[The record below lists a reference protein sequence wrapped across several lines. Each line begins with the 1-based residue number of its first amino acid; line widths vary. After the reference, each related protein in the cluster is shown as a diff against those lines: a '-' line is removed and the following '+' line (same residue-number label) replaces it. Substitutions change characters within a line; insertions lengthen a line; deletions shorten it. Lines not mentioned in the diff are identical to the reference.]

1 VHAVRMNAVMI
12 SSLVLVVL
20 GGVVGVYVVVVYVVV
35 VYVVGGLRSVDEQ
48 CVCLWV
54 WWRGVCGV
62 GVSGIEHSASGEH
75 EHHQTDTKQ
84 SRGG

>member
-1 VHAVRMNAVMI
+1 MHAVRMNAVMI

-20 GGVVGVYVVVVYVVV
+20 GGVVGVYVVVVYVV
-35 VYVVGGLRSVDEQ
+35 GGLRSVDEQ
-48 CVCLWV
+48 WVCLWV